1 MIFPTLTIFL
11 QKAQFGHVDRGE
23 HERGRPLLENG
34 RFAQIDTGAVH
45 LQIERKVPTG
55 ASQIFIINSI
65 KLLNC

>member
-11 QKAQFGHVDRGE
+11 QKTKLGHVDRGE
-23 HERGRPLLENG
+23 YERGRPILENG
-34 RFAQIDTGAVH
+34 RVAQVNTGAVH

-65 KLLNC
+65 NY